1 MGKLEN
7 LMPIEE
13 VNSRRTREQ
22 HSADSKRAGQASAEA
37 RRKKKAIKETIN
49 LMLEM
54 PVFNEKMKKQM
65 QDLGFIDEELTNQ
78 TALVLALYKRALS
91 GDVMAF
97 NTLADRSGEIVK
109 QKVETTQVPIIKD
122 DID

>member
-13 VNSRRTREQ
+13 VNSRRTREK
-22 HSADSKRAGQASAEA
+22 HSADSKRAGQASGEA
-37 RRKKKAIKETIN
+37 RRKKKAIKDTIN

-78 TALVLALYKRALS
+78 TALVLALYKKALS

>member
-1 MGKLEN
+1 MANIQN
-7 LMPIEE
+7 LIPIEHLSNE
-13 VNSRRTREQ
+13 EAKRRG
-22 HSADSKRAGQASAEA
+22 SMGGKASAEA

-65 QDLGFIDEELTNQ
+65 QDLGFVDEELTNQ

>member
-1 MGKLEN
+1 MANIQN
-7 LMPIEE
+7 LIPIEHLSHE
-13 VNSRRTREQ
+13 EAKRRG
-22 HSADSKRAGQASAEA
+22 SMGGKASGEA
-37 RRKKKAIKETIN
+37 RKKKKAIKDTIN

-65 QDLGFIDEELTNQ
+65 QDLGFVDEELTNQ